1 MQLKPTVT
9 IPRAVGTGSRN
20 GKMTA
25 LAENRLDER
34 KYGRL
39 LARTLPR
46 AIETESDYE
55 RSLEEVNRLIS
66 KGEAKLTPEEDAL
79 LELLFTLVEKRSE
92 ERRVGKE
99 RR

>member
-1 MQLKPTVT
+1 MRLKPAVTV
-9 IPRAVGTGSRN
+9 PRAVATGSRER
-20 GKMTA
+20 KMTA

-55 RSLEEVNRLIS
+55 RSLEEVNRLMS
-66 KGEAKLTPEEDAL
+66 KGEDALTPEENAL
-79 LELLFTLVEKRSE
+79 LELLFTLVEK
-92 ERRVGKE
+92 
-99 RR
+99 